1 MDNRKLL
8 CKPSGSASAD
18 FDSIVD
24 AIRYSVMIV
33 NPELAILWRNR
44 AAQRLLDVGDMLRS
58 SRGQLRTADGNG
70 QIPLR
75 EFLSRIVDAE
85 KDTSAEQVVSL
96 KCLKSGRY
104 CEVVGFRVRT
114 QRGES
119 RSLEE
124 RAVVLLVSDPAQPAS
139 IPESVLES
147 MFGLTFCERR
157 LAQAML
163 NGSNLEHYA
172 AESGISISTVRTHL
186 KSIFRKTESGNQ
198 AALVSLLSRLV
209 PPVDIERVDS

>member
-1 MDNRKLL
+1 MDDRKLL
-8 CKPSGSASAD
+8 CKLSGSASAD

-24 AIRYSVMIV
+24 VIRYSVMV
-33 NPELAILWRNR
+33 VDPELAILWRNR
-44 AAQRLLDVGDMLRS
+44 AAQRLLDVGDMFRS

-75 EFLSRIVDAE
+75 EFLSRIVDS
-85 KDTSAEQVVSL
+85 DRSTSAEQVMSL

-104 CEVVGFRVRT
+104 CELVGFRVRT
-114 QRGES
+114 QRVEPQ
-119 RSLEE
+119 SLEE
-124 RAVVLLVSDPAQPAS
+124 RAVVLLVSDPAQHAW

-147 MFGLTFCERR
+147 LFGLTFCERR

-163 NGSNLEHYA
+163 NGSSLEQYA
-172 AESGISISTVRTHL
+172 VEFGISISTVRTHL
-186 KSIFRKTESGNQ
+186 KSIFRKTESCNQ

-209 PPVDIERVDS
+209 PPVDIEREDS